1 MVDQPGRELVIS
13 RQAQKFILS
22 LPAGVR
28 ARIRE
33 AVTRILAGD
42 FVGLDIKRL
51 EPHPHDFRLR
61 IGKVRVLFTADSER
75 LFIFR
80 AGFRGGVYK

>member
-1 MVDQPGRELVIS
+1 MVGPQGRELAIS

-22 LPAGVR
+22 LPPAIR

-33 AVTRILAGD
+33 AVSRILAGD
-42 FVGLDIKRL
+42 FANLDIKRL

-61 IGKVRVLFTADSER
+61 MGKIRILFTADKER

>member
-1 MVDQPGRELVIS
+1 MVSPAGRELVIS

-42 FVGLDIKRL
+42 FSDLDIKRL

-61 IGKVRVLFTADSER
+61 VGKVRVLFTADQDR